1 MNNLSLQIIF
11 LTLKI
16 AVISTVL
23 VTFFSLFL
31 AWKLRRASVK
41 IKNSIEM
48 LINISLFISPSVL
61 GYILI
66 LILGKNGIIGAFLY
80 KYFNITVM
88 FSWWAGIITCFFVT
102 IPLMYNNIKAGMAS
116 LNPVYY
122 EAGLE
127 AGASEFQI
135 LRLITIPLIKKNI
148 LAGILLSFG
157 RAMGEFGATLMLAG
171 NIPGKTQT
179 ISMAIYSASES
190 GDTARANFFLI
201 VILVISFVVMI
212 FYNYLFV
219 KERTFKER
227 KDK

>member
-1 MNNLSLQIIF
+1 MNNLDLGIIL
-11 LTLKI
+11 LTVKI
-16 AVISTVL
+16 ALISTIL
-23 VTFFSLFL
+23 VTIFSLIL
-31 AWKLRRASVK
+31 AWKLKRANLK
-41 IKNSIEM
+41 IKNTIEM

-66 LILGKNGIIGAFLY
+66 LILGKNGFIGSILY
-80 KYFNITVM
+80 RYFNITVM
-88 FSWWAGIITCFFVT
+88 FSWWAGIITSFVVT
-102 IPLMYNNIKAGMAS
+102 LPLMYNSIKAGMENLS
-116 LNPVYY
+116 PMYY

-190 GDTARANFFLI
+190 GDSGRANFFLI
-201 VILVISFVVMI
+201 VILVISFLVMI
-212 FYNYLFV
+212 LYNYLF
-219 KERTFKER
+219 FKER
-227 KDK
+227 KNI

>member
-1 MNNLSLQIIF
+1 MNSLSLSIIF

-16 AVISTVL
+16 SVISTII
-23 VTFFSLFL
+23 VTFFSIFL
-31 AWKLRRASVK
+31 AWKLKNISVK

-48 LINISLFISPSVL
+48 FINISLFISPSVL

-66 LILGKNGIIGAFLY
+66 LILGKKGIIGAFLY

-88 FSWWAGIITCFFVT
+88 FSWWAGIITAFFVT
-102 IPLMYNNIKAGMAS
+102 LPLMYNSIKAGMES
-116 LNPVYY
+116 LNPIYY

-135 LRLITIPLIKKNI
+135 LRLIILPLIKKNI

-190 GDTARANFFLI
+190 GNTSRANFFLI
-201 VILVISFVVMI
+201 VILAISLLVMI
-212 FYNYLFV
+212 LYNYLF
-219 KERTFKER
+219 FKER
-227 KDK
+227 KDI

>member
-1 MNNLSLQIIF
+1 MNNLDLGIIL
-11 LTLKI
+11 LTVKI
-16 AVISTVL
+16 ALISTIL
-23 VTFFSLFL
+23 VTIFSLIL
-31 AWKLRRASVK
+31 AWKLKRANLK
-41 IKNSIEM
+41 IKNTIEM

-66 LILGKNGIIGAFLY
+66 LILGKNGFIGSILY
-80 KYFNITVM
+80 RYFNITVM
-88 FSWWAGIITCFFVT
+88 FSWWAGIITSFVVT
-102 IPLMYNNIKAGMAS
+102 LPLMYNSIKAGMENLS
-116 LNPVYY
+116 PMYY

-148 LAGILLSFG
+148 LAGVLLSFG

-190 GDTARANFFLI
+190 GDSGRANFFLI
-201 VILVISFVVMI
+201 VILLISFLVMI
-212 FYNYLFV
+212 LYNYLF
-219 KERTFKER
+219 FKER
-227 KDK
+227 KNI